1 MKGKIASSPVVRRD
15 SPTRHEFGIH
25 GLLTLCVST
34 MLLCSIMFLAG
45 LSVLHLVG

>member
-1 MKGKIASSPVVRRD
+1 MKGKIASSVTVR
-15 SPTRHEFGIH
+15 SQSSTRHEFGIH
-25 GLLTLCVST
+25 DLVTLCIGT